1 MTKRSRKMRK
11 NRAILEAKTTGDSL
25 LRTMVLA
32 NIQME
37 TYARSFSLFV
47 AIALHLKS
55 LVMVANL
62 TSLEVGD
69 SNLETEA
76 NGQCLHQ
83 ENRLD
88 NLFSQ
93 P

>member
-1 MTKRSRKMRK
+1 MRK

-37 TYARSFSLFV
+37 AYARSSSLFV

-69 SNLETEA
+69 SNLEAEA

-83 ENRLD
+83 ENR
-88 NLFSQ
+88 
-93 P
+93 